1 MVRAA
6 LIGRRSKNIFLGMGS
21 PGMAGA
27 GMEHIRGGDYPGVSF
42 GGTMEMEAACTGC
55 GLVDRGGSAGH
66 HMLYSLDE
74 PSVGGKTGGGSM
86 LGVDRPGPV
95 VDWNSLCRG
104 RPLVDNKE
112 EQMMDP
118 RPVST
123 IEGLDAHLYHIM
135 QQLKEIRDIQASLAT
150 RAELDSK
157 IAALE
162 QKISQQSPKSVWRG
176 ITEISVGIA
185 AIAAAGGVV
194 VAVVRYL
201 HL

>member
-6 LIGRRSKNIFLGMGS
+6 LIGRRSKTLRVGMGQT
-21 PGMAGA
+21 GMAGA
-27 GMEHIRGGDYPGVSF
+27 GMEHQRVSDYPRVSS

-55 GLVDRGGSAGH
+55 GLVDRGGSAGSS
-66 HMLYSLDE
+66 MLYSIHDPALGGE
-74 PSVGGKTGGGSM
+74 VGRGPV
-86 LGVDRPGPV
+86 LGADRPRPFG
-95 VDWNSLCRG
+95 DWDTLCRG

-135 QQLKEIRDIQASLAT
+135 QQLKEIRDIQATLAT
-150 RAELDSK
+150 RAELDAK
-157 IAALE
+157 IANLE
-162 QKISQQSPKSVWRG
+162 QKMAQQSPKSVWRG